1 MQQPKFS
8 RWPWGALA
16 VGAPIVAG
24 VAAAAHYQGELA
36 RPFPADE
43 RIWRSGGV
51 FFGVLGAANGYL
63 IGIAIGDLGRS
74 VLAVP
79 LGAAMA
85 YGATQLL
92 QNQIGAAVVIIL
104 FGIIMLNAISN
115 GVKILSGCAVT
126 MLLMVILM
134 TVVVQDSTTGGRSA
148 HLVVAYPLI
157 CSVITAS
164 MPLELSLLGVF
175 GAFLVGARASL
186 YGMIAGV
193 VGYCLGMTFLKL
205 LNTLVPGGISSGV
218 FSPETGSVI
227 FGAAASN
234 VFCMKHL
241 FEAVYRATREGEDDR
256 MMTKVDRE
264 TAENAAED
272 AAKEIPQLAPDSL
285 QSPVPPTASVPQK
298 DTGVAGEEPESP
310 ALPS

>member
-16 VGAPIVAG
+16 VGAPLVAG
-24 VAAAAHYQGELA
+24 VAAAFHFQNELA
-36 RPFPADE
+36 LPIPPDE
-43 RIWRSGGV
+43 RLWRSGGV

-92 QNQIGAAVVIIL
+92 HNQIGAVVVIVG

-126 MLLMVILM
+126 MLLMVVLM
-134 TVVVQDSTTGGRSA
+134 TVVAHDGAASTNT
-148 HLVVAYPLI
+148 HLIMVYPLV

-164 MPLELSLLGVF
+164 MPLDPSLLGVF

-193 VGYCLGMTFLKL
+193 VGYCLGMTFMKL
-205 LNTLVPGGISSGV
+205 VEVTMPGGLAMDLVDQRGI
-218 FSPETGSVI
+218 FSMVV
-227 FGAAASN
+227 GAAASN
-234 VFCMKHL
+234 VYCMKYL
-241 FEAVYRATREGEDDR
+241 FDAVYRATREGEDQR
-256 MMTKVDRE
+256 MLARVDD
-264 TAENAAED
+264 D
-272 AAKEIPQLAPDSL
+272 A
-285 QSPVPPTASVPQK
+285 PPL
-298 DTGVAGEEPESP
+298 EEPVQNAQPIPEVAP
-310 ALPS
+310 APLKPPPGDAR